1 MARTTFTTASFDLA
15 FSNADPVSWVTEMGE
30 CVLLWVAHWGV

>member
-15 FSNADPVSWVTEMGE
+15 FSNADPVHFA
-30 CVLLWVAHWGV
+30 CVCNAVS